1 MAPGWFLLL
10 QVGFSWFQVGFHGS
24 RWFFMFFYC
33 SRSGF
38 HDARWICIVINGP
51 RLDYFGAE
59 RHRPEVR
66 KPKRY
71 SLHPYP
77 GPTIPL
83 GLAGR
88 RPALA

>member
-1 MAPGWFLLL
+1 MAPGWFYSYRS
-10 QVGFSWFQVGFHGS
+10 VFHGS
-24 RWFFMFFYC
+24 RWFFMFFYG

-38 HDARWICIVINGP
+38 HDARGICIVINGP